1 VYVKSYEDAIGA
13 LVACIDDLY
22 ARAEVIALDH
32 WEFTGNHSEKNSG
45 WEKRSSLLLSCVREG
60 NHINAKWVDV
70 RWYGQKSQRKMVR
83 EAIPRK
89 KDALTYT
96 ESALRKHA
104 KDWEIEKV
112 LETEKKLE
120 SIRRQAHHIV
130 RAIMSIRSAKKVNRV
145 TPVFDMEGADAGED
159 DEPESMESEK

>member
-1 VYVKSYEDAIGA
+1 MEDYERAVDALEACVDA
-13 LVACIDDLY
+13 LYEQAMRVA
-22 ARAEVIALDH
+22 EEQ
-32 WEFTGNHSEKNSG
+32 WGFTQERSERYEG
-45 WEKRSSLLLSCVREG
+45 WENKTSLQLSCVKEG
-60 NHINAKWVDV
+60 NHLNIKWTGV
-70 RWYGQKSQRKMVR
+70 RWYGKAGKRKMVR
-83 EAIPRK
+83 EAIPRR

-145 TPVFDMEGADAGED
+145 TPIFDVSED
-159 DEPESMESEK
+159 DSDENDEPESLESEN